1 MISFFFVIFPYFRYS
16 LYLKFSFLAAII
28 SLIVLCLYNIGKI
41 VGFGY
46 FGYYSFTFPVFFISV
61 GISRHILRDWN
72 WPAPQ
77 AEDQKRGASWKNKW
91 SFIQSKH
98 HKYIR
103 KIQSYVNCIQKT
115 GLWAGS
121 DEWDGPWTSI
131 ADDWCSMRTTLML
144 CTLIMDPQTKT
155 GGSRTRS

>member
-1 MISFFFVIFPYFRYS
+1 MMTAHVYTLMCNPLYKFNLPLQFCVISFFFVIFPYFRYS

-103 KIQSYVNCIQKT
+103 KIQSYVHFISKRIRRT
-115 GLWAGS
+115 GR
-121 DEWDGPWTSI
+121 TS
-131 ADDWCSMRTTLML
+131 S
-144 CTLIMDPQTKT
+144 T
-155 GGSRTRS
+155 GWGRE